1 MGLQEDRRSILEMVA
16 EGKIDTDEAV
26 RLLDALGDATRSSS
40 EERPT
45 ERPVP
50 ARSEHGSVKGVRVVG
65 TFRTLRIVGDP
76 GIQGAVAEGPHE
88 ARITDDG
95 QVVFEEFSEDGEE
108 DGFTLFGPRHGRGR
122 IRFKGEINGREF
134 SINRGVAPALK
145 IRMNP
150 GLPLDIDLTAGTA
163 RVDGVEG
170 PIRTNMAAGT
180 ARFTGVRGPFQ
191 AAIDAGSLQ
200 IRGLFKQGASEIRC
214 TAGKV
219 RLELDPDSSVKI
231 SARATLGKISLPKG
245 VEWQGLGGGK
255 REVVVGSG
263 EATLDIEATTGAAM
277 VTMAR

>member
-16 EGKIDTDEAV
+16 EGKIDTDEGV
-26 RLLDALGDATRSSS
+26 RLLEALGRSQDHQTD
-40 EERPT
+40 EIEARP
-45 ERPVP
+45 P
-50 ARSEHGSVKGVRVVG
+50 ARSEHGSVQSVRVVG

-76 GIQGAVAEGPHE
+76 SIQGAVAEGPHR
-88 ARITDDG
+88 ARITDEG
-95 QVVFEEFSEDGEE
+95 QVVFEDFAEGEDEE
-108 DGFTLFGPRHGRGR
+108 EGFMLFGPQQGRGR
-122 IRFKGEINGREF
+122 IRLKGEINGREF
-134 SINRGVAPALK
+134 SINRGVPPALK

-150 GLPLDIDLTAGTA
+150 ALPLDIDLTAGTA

-170 PIRTNMAAGT
+170 PIRTSMAAGT

-219 RLELDPDSSVKI
+219 RLELDPESSVKI

-255 REVVVGSG
+255 REVIIGSG
-263 EATLDIEATTGAAM
+263 ESTLDIEATTGAA
-277 VTMAR
+277 VVSMAS